1 MEGWQQEP
9 SKDKRGHSEVWRCA
23 GVRRGRK
30 KVRGLAILAVMVLTE
45 SFMCLGTAFGD
56 PGEVTRVWDFEDG
69 DQGWVYDD
77 SWAGD
82 SYQGE
87 GSCEYDEE

>member
-1 MEGWQQEP
+1 M
-9 SKDKRGHSEVWRCA
+9 
-23 GVRRGRK
+23 RRGRK
-30 KVRGLAILAVMVLTE
+30 KVRGLAILAAMVLTE

-82 SYQGE
+82 SYQGRGAVNMTRKRE
-87 GSCEYDEE
+87 CFA